1 MHQVHAIESIF
12 GLPHEV
18 FFYVWQFTHMKLLS
32 ERVQATSQRPRV
44 LFFYYFFN
52 LPLRSFIA
60 SVWGFIKELSR

>member
-1 MHQVHAIESIF
+1 MHQVNATESIF

-18 FFYVWQFTHMKLLS
+18 FFLRLAVYSYEAFIRMGAGYFT
-32 ERVQATSQRPRV
+32 ETSCFGF
-44 LFFYYFFN
+44 LFFN